1 MFLTSELV
9 LISKAD
15 LLPYV
20 PFKVEAALQ
29 DAREVN
35 PEIEV
40 ITVSSTSGEGM
51 AAWCDW
57 LIERVQAKKKAF
69 AREPELA

>member
-1 MFLTSELV
+1 MFLTSELM

-20 PFKVEAALQ
+20 PFKVDAAVQ

-35 PEIEV
+35 PEIES
-40 ITVSSTSGEGM
+40 ITVSSTTGEGM
-51 AAWCDW
+51 DQWCEW
-57 LIERVQAKKKAF
+57 LMERVREKKA
-69 AREPELA
+69 AHAQALEMA